1 MSEVI
6 TNRAIALA
14 GVYQSVELVCQIAWR
29 GQADHAAL
37 KASLASVFKLDAQ
50 TYEAVYN
57 GAGGVAAGL
66 RILRAQLV
74 MNDPT
79 HKLERTRYAVLL
91 LYLEKKL
98 MRDAA
103 MVSAMRAAIE
113 QARELVTHFEITH
126 INVISRLADIYQ
138 RSIGRLQ
145 PQVIVR
151 GERSYLANTDNASRI
166 RALLLA
172 GIRAAVLWRQ
182 AGGNRWRLIVGR
194 QALLHDVEALL
205 SGA

>member
-1 MSEVI
+1 
-6 TNRAIALA
+6 
-14 GVYQSVELVCQIAWR
+14 
-29 GQADHAAL
+29 
-37 KASLASVFKLDAQ
+37 
-50 TYEAVYN
+50 
-57 GAGGVAAGL
+57 
-66 RILRAQLV
+66 
-74 MNDPT
+74 
-79 HKLERTRYAVLL
+79 
-91 LYLEKKL
+91 

-113 QARELVTHFEITH
+113 QTRELLTHFEITH

-194 QALLHDVEALL
+194 QASLHDVEALL